1 MIKKM
6 YIVMFILLILFLF
19 STNTNA
25 VQETHNVTVS
35 LNILGNNPTMGDNYI
50 LTNNTPNMVA
60 GIMVKNNANNIQTI
74 PLTISANYNLNTKA
88 FIIHTKGTTTESEN
102 RIKIFQRDDYNNIYN
117 PSFGFSINKKNK
129 VEIGIEYNSIN
140 ITNDEKLMR
149 GFQNIRIYNNGILGD
164 KTLLSITK
172 E

>member
-1 MIKKM
+1 M

-35 LNILGNNPTMGDNYI
+35 LNIIGNNPLIGDDHI

-60 GIMVKNNANNIQTI
+60 GIIIKDNANNIQKTSN
-74 PLTISANYNLNTKA
+74 LISANYNLDTKA
-88 FIIHTKGTTTESEN
+88 FIVHTKGSATDSKD
-102 RIKIFQRDDYNNIYN
+102 RISIFRSDKYYELYN
-117 PSFGFSINKKNK
+117 PSFGFPIDKKNK
-129 VEIGIEYNSIN
+129 VEIGLEYDYIN
-140 ITNDEKLMR
+140 ITKDEKLMR
-149 GFQNIRIYNNGILGD
+149 GFQNIIISNNGVLGD

-172 E
+172 